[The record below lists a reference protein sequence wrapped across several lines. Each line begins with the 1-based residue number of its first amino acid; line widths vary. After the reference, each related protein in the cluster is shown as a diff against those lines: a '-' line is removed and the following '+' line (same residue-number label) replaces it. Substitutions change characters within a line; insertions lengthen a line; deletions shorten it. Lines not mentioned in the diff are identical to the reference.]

1 MVQLE
6 QTVPERELV
15 REQRAKSVVMK
26 SGLRGG
32 RWVLLLERGRRR
44 EATIARRESARRR
57 RKKQWCKESRD
68 V

>member
-15 REQRAKSVVMK
+15 REQRAKSVVRK
-26 SGLRGG
+26 SGVRGG

-44 EATIARRESARRR
+44 EARRESARRR
-57 RKKQWCKESRD
+57 RKKQ
-68 V
+68 